1 MTSWFGNQ
9 WGKFLSSMPE
19 NIGVFAVIFF
29 LLFIA
34 VSALFSLTK
43 RFMQNIAALAA
54 AIVSAFVSFL
64 LVDSIYGILLKR
76 EGIQAAINE
85 LLEKFPELG
94 ASSEGV
100 VAVSKFVVSLVAV
113 PALFL
118 IVYGI
123 FSLVTSIIFRK
134 YQKEGVSGG
143 KKAESNI
150 SSTVKIII
158 GVLSGVAAFVAYFF
172 PSHSFVDLMTLP
184 PILIT
189 AFAVVKGIMF
199 FFGKHRPKADWARK
213 TAGIVS
219 GAATGLILFVM
230 LMFPFLS
237 LANIMGEG
245 VSAIPEE
252 ALACYENAE
261 VDESSDDVGVMTT
274 IFSYT
279 AKAKVYSDSYSK
291 TFVSKI
297 YPKCGVAGL
306 HNKVAPEKQAESI
319 LKATVALGSYYYCE
333 EQGAE
338 FADADERLGEYID
351 DVIGDKN
358 LNDVLQALFCDT
370 ISTTFAE
377 ENEGDAF
384 RQKISATAKLS
395 ELENLDEQACAEE
408 SVRLS
413 RVYQVLCKMLVS
425 KMNKRADGFTPDD
438 LILIGNMLDAMNDTY
453 SFGDTPVPIIN
464 VYSSIADKEEILRDV
479 FKNAGP
485 ESEAQLVETDDIAG
499 KGVFATAYGAAVAA
513 SKQDET
519 WNEKDSRAYRSLF
532 TNMVAAYREY
542 IAKSDAYAKIASFNV
557 VQAIECSCK
566 DKDKLESEFR
576 TCFSTA
582 QELATPSLRINTGDA
597 CGDLVKPSNVVVF
610 MMSLETG
617 KYIKKNADKLGLHLP
632 ANQNKESTVI
642 RSCVEEFVRRYSGD
656 DSARVSIVENMP
668 DDVLYCTGEI
678 MDISPLRI
686 AKFDECGTDNIY
698 FRNYKQALL
707 NAKNYATDMW
717 NPHIGKD
724 LHRRGYLPYMN
735 EANRVP
741 RKLCADKRQ
750 LPEDIAPFLAERI
763 QNVRA

>member
-219 GAATGLILFVM
+219 GAVTGLILFVM

-297 YPKCGVAGL
+297 YPKCGIAGL

-425 KMNKRADGFTPDD
+425 KMNKRADGFTSDD

-453 SFGDTPVPIIN
+453 SFGDTPVPILEKLHEDKSIGRFIDPQEAIGNVSAGEYSYTLYMEIIN
-464 VYSSIADKEEILRDV
+464 ERIAD
-479 FKNAGP
+479 
-485 ESEAQLVETDDIAG
+485 
-499 KGVFATAYGAAVAA
+499 AA
-513 SKQDET
+513 
-519 WNEKDSRAYRSLF
+519 R
-532 TNMVAAYREY
+532 
-542 IAKSDAYAKIASFNV
+542 
-557 VQAIECSCK
+557 
-566 DKDKLESEFR
+566 
-576 TCFSTA
+576 
-582 QELATPSLRINTGDA
+582 
-597 CGDLVKPSNVVVF
+597 
-610 MMSLETG
+610 
-617 KYIKKNADKLGLHLP
+617 
-632 ANQNKESTVI
+632 
-642 RSCVEEFVRRYSGD
+642 
-656 DSARVSIVENMP
+656 
-668 DDVLYCTGEI
+668 
-678 MDISPLRI
+678 
-686 AKFDECGTDNIY
+686 
-698 FRNYKQALL
+698 
-707 NAKNYATDMW
+707 
-717 NPHIGKD
+717 
-724 LHRRGYLPYMN
+724 
-735 EANRVP
+735 
-741 RKLCADKRQ
+741 
-750 LPEDIAPFLAERI
+750 
-763 QNVRA
+763 